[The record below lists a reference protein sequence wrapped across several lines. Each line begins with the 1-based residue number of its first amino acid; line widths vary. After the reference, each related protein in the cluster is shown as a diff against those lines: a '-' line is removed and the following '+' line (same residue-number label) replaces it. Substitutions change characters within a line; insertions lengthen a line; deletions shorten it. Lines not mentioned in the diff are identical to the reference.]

1 MLRTA
6 IARMSSVF
14 SPLLIRR
21 AKDLV
26 IQGSVLSVRLSDG
39 LLKARVK
46 GESNQIF
53 DIFFDLKQWP
63 DTPTKCSCTTKSN
76 CEHAAAALIA
86 LQTKQSHKTPDGS
99 NTASKPFIQESILDA
114 EDVEW
119 YSDVGAPGNQFFS
132 YQLGI
137 LIDGERVSLLPVV
150 LELVERWDAKSLEN
164 LSDNLEV
171 KLPV

>member
-6 IARMSSVF
+6 IAKMSSVF

-26 IQGSVLSVRLSDG
+26 VQGSVLNVRFSDG
-39 LLKARVK
+39 LLRARVK

-63 DTPTKCSCTTKSN
+63 GTPTKCSCKTKSN

-86 LQTKQSHKTPDGS
+86 LQTRQSHKTTDS
-99 NTASKPFIQESILDA
+99 STN
-114 EDVEW
+114 
-119 YSDVGAPGNQFFS
+119 
-132 YQLGI
+132 
-137 LIDGERVSLLPVV
+137 
-150 LELVERWDAKSLEN
+150 
-164 LSDNLEV
+164 
-171 KLPV
+171 